1 MKKLSLVL
9 LFLLGA
15 SLPAV
20 AEEKILSK
28 EELAQILE
36 VGAQPEISAD
46 GIPYTGVVRRRMSFG
61 FISIPYVDGFVTGR
75 LVIEYDN
82 GEKLFNDLNKGLDN
96 GEFRIYY
103 PDGTL
108 KMECDYRDDKCITPE
123 REYYESGKLKIE
135 KECVNG
141 QFNGFI
147 KKYYENGQ
155 VEQDVQQKDGKLNGK
170 SHRYDENG
178 ILLSEVEYVDGLRQ
192 GIARIYYPNGKVQ
205 AEITIVDGK
214 ENGPVKEYYENGQL
228 HKDYAMVDGRPEGK
242 VKEYYESGR
251 LYAKSVFKDGMSHNA
266 KFYFDET
273 PAKVLYS
280 AIGGI
285 SFFLGFI
292 LTFSLLKW
300 RLKRKQNK

>member
-9 LFLLGA
+9 LFLLGT
-15 SLPAV
+15 SSFSV
-20 AEEKILSK
+20 AEDKVLSK

-36 VGAQPEISAD
+36 VGAQSEFNSD
-46 GIPYTGVVRRRMSFG
+46 GTPYTGVVRKRMSLG

-75 LVIEYDN
+75 LTIEYDN
-82 GEKLFNDLNKGLDN
+82 GEKLFNDLNKGLDS

-108 KMECDYRDDKCITPE
+108 KVECDYRDDKCITSE
-123 REYYESGKLKIE
+123 REYYENGKLKIE

-141 QFNGFI
+141 HFNGFI
-147 KKYYENGQ
+147 KTYYENGQ
-155 VEQDVQQKDGKLNGK
+155 VAQDVQQKNGKLNGL

-178 ILLSEVEYVDGLRQ
+178 VLLSEVEYIDDVRQ
-192 GIARIYYPNGKVQ
+192 GIARVYYPNGKPQ

-214 ENGPVKEYYENGQL
+214 ENGPAKEYYESGQL
-228 HKDYAMVDGRPEGK
+228 RKDYTIVDGQPEGK

-251 LYAKSVFKDGMSHNA
+251 LYAKSVFKDGMSHNVT
-266 KFYFDET
+266 FYFDE
-273 PAKVLYS
+273 PSAKVIYS
-280 AIGGI
+280 TIGGI

-292 LTFSLLKW
+292 LTFFLLK
-300 RLKRKQNK
+300 RHAKRKRNK